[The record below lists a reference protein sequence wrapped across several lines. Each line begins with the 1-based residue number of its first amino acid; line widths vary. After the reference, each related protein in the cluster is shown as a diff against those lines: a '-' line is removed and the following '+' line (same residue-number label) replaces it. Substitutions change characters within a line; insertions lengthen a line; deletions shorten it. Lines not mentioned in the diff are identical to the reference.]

1 MGDGA
6 KKIEALTAKQQE
18 FLLANVAGTHKDI
31 VVLMLDT
38 GCRIR
43 ELLWLVWDD
52 IHLESDELELGADG
66 ERRRVPLTPRVREM
80 FKNRKDTVPGLIMF
94 PIPLHS
100 IYVFLGM
107 VNRRKGLH
115 VTPMML
121 RDTYGKALGDANLP
135 VRVVAKAMGVTSKTA
150 LKYLPEDC
158 DLEDT
163 EIVRRALN
171 LKYWIYA
178 ASPEEKEA
186 ERKAGNQWPGKV

>member
-18 FLLANVAGTHKDI
+18 FLLVNVAGTHKDI

-43 ELLWLVWDD
+43 ELLWLSWGD
-52 IHLESDELELGADG
+52 IHLESDELELGAEG
-66 ERRRVPLTPRVREM
+66 ERRRVPLTDRVREM
-80 FKNRKDTVPGLIMF
+80 FEGRRMAVSGPIIF
-94 PIPLHS
+94 PIPLHAV
-100 IYVFLGM
+100 YVFLNM

-150 LKYLPEDC
+150 LKYLPADRESD
-158 DLEDT
+158 DT
-163 EIVRRALN
+163 EMVRRAL
-171 LKYWIYA
+171 A
-178 ASPEEKEA
+178 H
-186 ERKAGNQWPGKV
+186 